1 MHQYISDITHCF
13 VWLVSSK
20 WLQTYT
26 DIHAPSKCLFFNLTA
41 EPTGR
46 CSLIWTDFGQS
57 LTSSHS
63 ECRHACFF
71 LEQCSFQETQK
82 GKKKKQTT
90 KQHSFS
96 EVNKLERSCIYVCA
110 YGSGLHYLSAKY
122 KIFCLMYHIL
132 PYLLIVICEFKC

>member
-46 CSLIWTDFGQS
+46 YSLIWTDFGQS

-63 ECRHACFF
+63 ERRHAFF
-71 LEQCSFQETQK
+71 PGAMLISGNSK
-82 GKKKKQTT
+82 RGKKTPT

-96 EVNKLERSCIYVCA
+96 EENKLERSCIYVCS
-110 YGSGLHYLSAKY
+110 YGSSLHFLSAKY
-122 KIFCLMYHIL
+122 KMFPLMYHIL
-132 PYLLIVICEFKC
+132 PYLLILICEFKC